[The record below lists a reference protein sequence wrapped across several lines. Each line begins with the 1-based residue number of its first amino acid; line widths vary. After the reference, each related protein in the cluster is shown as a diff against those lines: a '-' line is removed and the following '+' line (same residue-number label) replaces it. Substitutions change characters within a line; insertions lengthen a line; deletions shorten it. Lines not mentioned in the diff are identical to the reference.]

1 MATFRLLY
9 SFLNYRERALVLLSV
24 VLRLLLVSLDLAGI
38 FLVGA
43 VASVVAGS
51 TSAPTSEVSDWL
63 LALERAGF
71 KNGYAILLGVAIGF
85 FILKGLISFL
95 LTLFTTAFV
104 GRLESAKAHQI
115 MQGMYNSDLQSLRGI
130 KDQDVLYGLTN
141 SLNAAFAQT
150 IIVGGAIIGEL
161 GLLVAV
167 AVFLAIENWLLFLAV
182 AGFFGAIG
190 FFMQQ
195 TIGRFS
201 GVLARKQQQA
211 FLASQASV
219 MDGLAN
225 FRQIVGSSRQRHF
238 LSRFSEARSLMA
250 RSSAF
255 TSTLATVP
263 RYITEIAVMLG
274 VGFLL
279 LQRVSASSES
289 ITAATI
295 AIFLAGIF
303 RIVAAMLPLQ
313 SGLSSLSRIL
323 HESEI
328 GFELA
333 KRFLRPA
340 QADNDNA
347 NSGATSPLNFIEFQN
362 VSFGY
367 ERKSSNAIS
376 NAAFSIEKGTYVALT
391 GSSGSGKSTIAD
403 LMMGLLEPTSGRI
416 SIDGIA
422 PKQYIANHIDA
433 VGYVPQVTK
442 IIQGSF
448 WENVTLTPGADS
460 FDSVR
465 MKEALH
471 LAHLD
476 ALVASLP
483 KGLQTPLGS
492 GEVGLSGGQA
502 QRIGLARAL
511 YLRPSILI
519 LDEAT
524 SALDDESEAWVSEAL
539 VQLKGH
545 VTCIVIAHRPATIKS
560 ADRVFQVRA
569 GKVAVLRDKSL
580 R

>member
-1 MATFRLLY
+1 M
-9 SFLNYRERALVLLSV
+9 
-24 VLRLLLVSLDLAGI
+24 SLDLAGI

-51 TSAPTSEVSDWL
+51 SNATPSQAAKWL
-63 LALERAGF
+63 VWIEQAGF
-71 KNGYAILLGVAIGF
+71 RNGYALLLGVAIGF
-85 FILKGLISFL
+85 FIVKGLVSFV

-104 GRLESAKAHQI
+104 GRLESAKAQQI
-115 MQGMYNSDLQSLRGI
+115 MHGIFNTDLQSLRGI

-150 IIVGGAIIGEL
+150 IIVGGAIVGEL

-167 AVFLAIENWLLFLAV
+167 SVFLAIENLLLFLAV
-182 AGFFGAIG
+182 AVFFGAIG
-190 FFMQQ
+190 LFMQQ

-201 GVLARKQQQA
+201 GVLARRQQQA
-211 FLASQASV
+211 FLTSQASI

-225 FRQIVGSSRQRHF
+225 FRQIAGSSRASHF
-238 LSRFSEARSLMA
+238 VGQFAAARALMA

-255 TSTLATVP
+255 TSTLATLP

-313 SGLSSLSRIL
+313 SGLSSLSRIF
-323 HESEI
+323 HESEL

-333 KRFLRPA
+333 KRFLGPKI
-340 QADNDNA
+340 DDKDPEGGVENDLD
-347 NSGATSPLNFIEFQN
+347 GFIEFKN

-367 ERKSSNAIS
+367 ERKSSYAIKD
-376 NAAFSIEKGTYVALT
+376 AVFSIHKGAYVAVT

-416 SIDGIA
+416 SIGGSA
-422 PKQYIANHIDA
+422 PKDYIANHVDA
-433 VGYVPQVTK
+433 VGYVPQATK
-442 IIQGSF
+442 LIQGSF
-448 WENVTLTPGADS
+448 WENITLTPGADS
-460 FDSVR
+460 FDGER
-465 MKEALH
+465 MNEALH
-471 LAHLD
+471 LANLD
-476 ALVASLP
+476 ELVSSLP
-483 KGLQTPLGS
+483 RGLQTQLGS

-511 YLRPSILI
+511 YLRPSLLI

-524 SALDDESEAWVSEAL
+524 SALDDVSEAWVSEAL
-539 VQLKGH
+539 AQLKGH

-560 ADRVFQVRA
+560 ADQVLRVLA
-569 GKVAVLRDKSL
+569 GKVTVVRNKSS